1 MRRWLVLLQIV
12 AALASVPAVANA
24 QIDLH
29 DCEIERSNRFY
40 SFGSDSTNRMT
51 FFGGGAR
58 FRCRDGTRIAADS
71 VAQFQAS
78 GVIDFI
84 TNVRYTDAEN
94 RLTAGFVRYMETQ
107 QSAIAQ
113 GNVVLTDLSTGSV
126 IKAPVMNYYRATQ
139 QRPQALIQITSGRPH
154 AVLVSIARSDS
165 TKRDTTT
172 IDADQMDLYGRSRFN
187 GRGNVDLVRGDL
199 HGTGQN
205 ASWDKDGGNLRF
217 WGNGRLETPD
227 YTLTGDTV
235 HGTTDDAEQLTE
247 LTASPHGKL
256 ASTDV
261 DVEAPRIRILFAD
274 GEVSRL
280 IAVGE
285 KPDPDAIAEGA
296 ALSGLASAI
305 SRDFRLVADSID
317 ALAPGQVLER
327 VTAVGRAWGERL
339 GNDLANATIPAIA
352 SRDWMK
358 GDTVITT
365 FVDGP
370 PAPDDTTGTPTREV
384 ERVVAIGVTARASSI
399 YRVQDKDHPDAD
411 PGVNYM
417 LAQRIVVNM
426 KDGAV
431 ATVDAAGNVEG
442 TYLQPGRARASQP
455 GNRPEGQHR

>member
-1 MRRWLVLLQIV
+1 MRRRLWLLLF
-12 AALASVPAVANA
+12 AGLAWIPARASA

-29 DCEIERSNRFY
+29 DCQIESSNRSYFL
-40 SFGSDSTNRMT
+40 GSDSTNRMS

-58 FRCRDGTRIAADS
+58 FKCKDGTRIAADS

-78 GVIDFI
+78 GIIDFI
-84 TNVRYTDAEN
+84 THVRYTDADN
-94 RLTAGFVRYMETQ
+94 RLTAGFVRYMQTQ

-113 GNVVLTDLSTGSV
+113 GDVVLTDLTTGSV
-126 IKAPVMNYYRATQ
+126 IQAPVMNYYRATE
-139 QRPQALIQITSGRPH
+139 QRPEALIQITSGRPH
-154 AVLVSIARSDS
+154 AVMISISRSDS
-165 TKRDTTT
+165 TKRDTAT

-187 GRGNVDLVRGDL
+187 GRGSVDLVRGDL

-205 ASWDKDGGNLRF
+205 ASWDKAGGDLRF
-217 WGNGRLETPD
+217 WGNGRLQTPD

-235 HGTTDDAEQLTE
+235 HGTTDADEQLKE

-256 ASTDV
+256 ESTDV
-261 DVEAPRIRILFAD
+261 NVEAPRIHVLFAE
-274 GEVSRL
+274 GEVNRL

-285 KPDPDAIAEGA
+285 RPDSTKSAGEEE
-296 ALSGLASAI
+296 LSGLASAI

-352 SRDWMK
+352 SHDWMK

-365 FVDGP
+365 FTDGP
-370 PAPDDTTGTPTREV
+370 PAPDDSTQTPTREV
-384 ERVVAIGVTARASSI
+384 ERVVAIGVAARASSI
-399 YRVQDKDHPDAD
+399 YRVQDKDHPDGD

-417 LAQRIVVNM
+417 LAQRIIVNM

-431 ATVDAAGNVEG
+431 STVNAAGNVEG
-442 TYLQPGRARASQP
+442 TYLQPTRARASGP
-455 GNRPEGQHR
+455 PNRSEGQRR